1 MKNFKGRRM
10 VQEDEIKYLQELKEA
25 HSDPSA
31 EWGGGGS
38 SYTAG
43 TGITIESEIISVDST
58 VAFKSDIPT
67 FTAGEGIT
75 IDASGEIAGNIKA
88 GSGIVVDV
96 DLTDEAIV
104 VMIDQADIPYKSD
117 LSVYQLNS
125 NLVTNIDSSST
136 DTEYPSAKC
145 VYDIVGDVESL
156 LSNI

>member
-1 MKNFKGRRM
+1 M
-10 VQEDEIKYLQELKEA
+10 VQEDELQYLQELKSA

-31 EWGGGGS
+31 EWGGG

-43 TGITIESEIISVDST
+43 TGITIESETISVDST
-58 VAFKSDIPT
+58 VAFKTDIPT

-104 VMIDQADIPYKSD
+104 VMVDQADIPYKSD

-125 NLVTNIDSSST
+125 NLVTTMDSSST
-136 DTEYPSAKC
+136 DAQYPSAKC
-145 VYDIVGDVESL
+145 VYDIIGDVESL